1 MESSLGWRA
10 FRWLLPIIG
19 FDFRQGEIFGAGKGA
34 SPMGR
39 VNDDPPEGYVYV
51 FTKYI
56 TLRDGTRIYASTY
69 GKKAFR
75 ILVKK

>member
-1 MESSLGWRA
+1 
-10 FRWLLPIIG
+10 
-19 FDFRQGEIFGAGKGA
+19 
-34 SPMGR
+34 MGR